1 MILTTPEA
9 DELNFVFD
17 SWAKAFRASKWAGCI
32 PNNLYDQVSRACASE
47 IIDRGARVTVAVEV
61 NEAGERRICG
71 YSVAEP
77 KRRVL
82 HWLYVKRDL
91 RGLGIGKRLLS
102 EVLSLPSADPTNG
115 DGWTYSHKTNA
126 SDKFLRGMRWDPT
139 SARVLVK

>member
-1 MILTTPEA
+1 MQLVSPEP
-9 DELNFVFD
+9 DEFSFIFD

-61 NEAGERRICG
+61 GEDGKRRIVG
-71 YSVAEP
+71 YSVSEP
-77 KRRVL
+77 RRRIL

-91 RGLGIGKRLLS
+91 RGLGVGKRLLN
-102 EVLSLPSADPTNG
+102 EVLGTGTA

-126 SDKFLRGMRWDPT
+126 SDRFLRGMCWDPT
-139 SARVLVK
+139 SARVKV